1 MNKPTTNKLSRRK
14 FIFYVSAAAVVTA
27 VPVYIVRTSYPELKD
42 WKGKFLTPQQAHI
55 IMAAC
60 EVIIPGNTDENVRRK
75 IAVNVDSYIYTLP
88 DDLSSQ
94 LNLLFTV
101 VEHFTFLDFHIKRF
115 TRLTVEERESFL
127 NSLKKSGTDLRLVY
141 RTLRDLCMM
150 GYYQMDVSWKE
161 IGYPGPLVSKE
172 KRERAEKYAVLVA
185 RQNEFP
191 KSMIK

>member
-14 FIFYVSAAAVVTA
+14 CIFYVSAAAVVTA